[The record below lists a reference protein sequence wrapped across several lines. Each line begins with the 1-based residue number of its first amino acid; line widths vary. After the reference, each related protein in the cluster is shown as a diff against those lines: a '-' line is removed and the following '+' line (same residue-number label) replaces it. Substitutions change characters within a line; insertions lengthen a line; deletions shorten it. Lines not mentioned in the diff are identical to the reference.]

1 MTVPFEEGEERI
13 SEITRQRR
21 GTLSGWLRAGG
32 WCAAA
37 LAAVAIGF
45 AAWLVVLGSLGT
57 PAQQAQ
63 LRGLLAPM
71 LAVFN
76 IGLVLMWGRA
86 AWARRADAS
95 VPWFAWFGV
104 AAALVAASS
113 LVAILTLQRLAPGVT
128 FPLWV
133 SILSLAEGPLWVAAL
148 VAWPPAR
155 RPGNLRLYLAFD
167 IAILSVAL
175 GVLLWFFQIRPVL
188 PGAGAP
194 FIGVFGP
201 LLLWGSILIGMSTA
215 VLRGSAP
222 EFEIAYRLAAL
233 SLAVTFFTNFGV
245 VLLIEK
251 EPLLTMQLT
260 VGLGAL
266 AFALRVFAAEGV
278 IRQWR
283 WRGRTE
289 VPAASSPA
297 PFLAVVAV
305 GLLVLVLGLANRN
318 NQLGLVLLAAMV
330 ITLLILGRQLVTMRQ
345 NARLMAEQ
353 ARYQADVRIAAL
365 VRHTSDVILVLD
377 QEFRIRFASPSAESL
392 WASRAAELVGTPA
405 SELVEATQRDE
416 AVRSLIDSRQ
426 RPGQTRTARWR
437 MPGPEGDIRRV
448 DAVITSLLHEPS
460 VGGIV
465 VTLRDQTERAELE
478 EQLQQAQKMEA
489 VGQLAGGIAHD
500 FNNLLTTVLGHSE
513 LGMDSLEENHP
524 VRADLAQI
532 KRAAELAAAL
542 TNQLLAFSR
551 KQVVE
556 ARVIDVEE
564 SLQQVTGLLKRLIEE
579 RVATVLEVEPGV
591 GHVRVDPAQLEQ
603 VVLNLAI
610 NARDAMPQGGTLTVR
625 ARRERVPS
633 PISSAVIAVPPG
645 EYVVIE
651 VSDTGIGM
659 DQATQARVFEPFF
672 TTKPPGR
679 GTGLGL
685 ASVYGIVKQNQ
696 GGLRLQSSPG
706 RGTTFSLYLPRAAS
720 SGEGLHPLD
729 PGRPPHR
736 AAGATILLVE
746 DEPWARDVAERALSR
761 EGYRVL
767 AAGDAV
773 EARALAAADGSPIDL
788 LLTDVVMPGLSGPRL
803 AAQLRQRQPDLQVLY
818 VSGYGTVEEGREL
831 GPNEHL
837 LRKPFTPFVLV
848 EQVRALL
855 EGDEERVT
863 KLGGR

>member
-1 MTVPFEEGEERI
+1 MAVPFEEGQERI
-13 SEITRQRR
+13 SEALRERSRETA
-21 GTLSGWLRAGG
+21 GWLGTGR
-32 WCAAA
+32 WCALL
-37 LAAVAIGF
+37 LAAAAVGF
-45 AAWLVVLGSLGT
+45 AAWFVVAVGAAG
-57 PAQQAQ
+57 PAHRARFHHM
-63 LRGLLAPM
+63 LSPA
-71 LAVFN
+71 LAVAN
-76 IGLVLMWGRA
+76 LGLAAMWIR
-86 AWARRADAS
+86 
-95 VPWFAWFGV
+95 
-104 AAALVAASS
+104 ALVAASRLS
-113 LVAILTLQRLAPGVT
+113 RTPWFVGFGLAATAAAAGSAIAIVVLRRFAPDTGPPFWVAMVA
-128 FPLWV
+128 
-133 SILSLAEGPLWVAAL
+133 LAEGPLWVGAL

-155 RPGNLRLYLAFD
+155 RRGNIKLYLAFD

-175 GVLLWFFQIRPVL
+175 GLLLWFFQIRPVL

-194 FIGVFGP
+194 FIGVFAPILIWCG
-201 LLLWGSILIGMSTA
+201 ILIGMSTA

-222 EFEIAYRLAAL
+222 EFEVAFRLAAL

-251 EPLLTMQLT
+251 APLLTMQLT

-266 AFALRVFAAEGV
+266 AFALRVFAAEG
-278 IRQWR
+278 IIHQWR
-283 WRGRTE
+283 WWGRAE

-297 PFLAVVAV
+297 PLIAVAAV
-305 GLLVLVLGLANRN
+305 GLLVLVLGLANRHS
-318 NQLGLVLLAAMV
+318 QLGLVLLAAMAL
-330 ITLLILGRQLVTMRQ
+330 TLLILGRQVVTMRQ

-377 QEFRIRFASPSAESL
+377 PDLRIRFASPSAESL
-392 WASRAAELVGTPA
+392 WASRAAALIGTAA
-405 SELVEATQRDE
+405 SELVEATQREE

-426 RPGQTRTARWR
+426 RPGQTSTARWR

-513 LGMDSLEENHP
+513 LGMDSLEEAHP

-564 SLQQVTGLLKRLIEE
+564 SLGQVTGLLKRLIEE
-579 RVATVLEVEPGV
+579 RVTTVLEAEPGV

-625 ARRERVPS
+625 ARRERVRA

-645 EYVVIE
+645 DYVVIE
-651 VSDTGIGM
+651 VSDTGVGM
-659 DQATQARVFEPFF
+659 DPATQARVFEPFF

-706 RGTTFSLYLPRAAS
+706 RGTTFSIYLPRVAP
-720 SGEGLHPLD
+720 SGEGLHPLG
-729 PGRPPHR
+729 PKRPAHH
-736 AAGATILLVE
+736 ATGATILLVE

-767 AAGDAV
+767 SAGDAV

-803 AAQLRQRQPDLQVLY
+803 AAQLRQRQPDLRVLY
-818 VSGYGTVEEGREL
+818 VSGYGTVEDGRGL
-831 GPNEHL
+831 APNEHL

-855 EGDEERVT
+855 EGDDERVARP
-863 KLGGR
+863 GDR